1 MERIQELEWMKLCMR
16 KLALWL
22 TRTFNPIMT
31 HDDLEPLMATLGF
44 VALPPSPPHPAS
56 TPWKEY
62 HFTAGGSFWTSSDSA
77 DSPPKPRLPFPRIDG
92 LHVNTYRAFLDAV
105 NFYVN
110 MPNISDL
117 FHVRGMPLNTTDDR
131 SRKWRRMSDD
141 ESVFVYREGTL
152 EQGTTTTHNSDKNSK
167 SSDSNKTNGNCNSVI
182 RSKGNGNTPVICL
195 VSLKDVIQIL

>member
-1 MERIQELEWMKLCMR
+1 MERIQELEWMKLCMK

-22 TRTFNPIMT
+22 TRTFNPILT

-62 HFTAGGSFWTSSDSA
+62 FFTAGASFSTSLDSA

-92 LHVNTYRAFLDAV
+92 LHVNTYKDFLDAV
-105 NFYVN
+105 NFYIN

-131 SRKWRRMSDD
+131 NKKWRRMSDD
-141 ESVFVYREGTL
+141 ESVFVYRDGTL
-152 EQGTTTTHNSDKNSK
+152 EQPQGTTHNSDQ
-167 SSDSNKTNGNCNSVI
+167 DSNGSNRATGNCNSVI
-182 RSKGNGNTPVICL
+182 RSKGNGNTPAICL
-195 VSLKDVIQIL
+195 VSLKDIIQIL

>member
-1 MERIQELEWMKLCMR
+1 MAIAKQANTEREMERIQELEWMKLCMK

-62 HFTAGGSFWTSSDSA
+62 LFTAGASFSTSLDSA

-92 LHVNTYRAFLDAV
+92 LHVNTYKDFLDAV
-105 NFYVN
+105 NFYIN

-117 FHVRGMPLNTTDDR
+117 FHVSFLSLLSQTNDAARGKPRTDRKPPENRR
-131 SRKWRRMSDD
+131 SRYGWLFSSPSTGYGQ
-141 ESVFVYREGTL
+141 SVHRFPSQRSAAVL
-152 EQGTTTTHNSDKNSK
+152 PKN
-167 SSDSNKTNGNCNSVI
+167 
-182 RSKGNGNTPVICL
+182 RAEPVGFHPY
-195 VSLKDVIQIL
+195 S